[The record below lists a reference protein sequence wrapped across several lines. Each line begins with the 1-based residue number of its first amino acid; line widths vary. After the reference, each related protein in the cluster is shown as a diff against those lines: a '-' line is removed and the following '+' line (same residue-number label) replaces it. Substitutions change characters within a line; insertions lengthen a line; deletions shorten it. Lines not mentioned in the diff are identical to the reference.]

1 MAARRAPSGAN
12 DARRKLLIKAIH
24 TAKRELG
31 MDDDLYRATLEA
43 ATGKTSC
50 SDCTDRELAAAL
62 AHFRKCGFAPQQPR
76 RYAVLSPAQKGLL
89 RGIWAAMSE
98 EGLVH
103 TPGLYGLDMYTRKRW
118 HVGHYNLAPG
128 EASDCIEQLKNWVR
142 RAGSENLRIT
152 IADML
157 AKQGSA
163 AGVW

>member
-31 MDDDLYRATLEA
+31 MDEDLYRATLEA

-62 AHFRKCGFAPQQPR
+62 AHFRKCGFAPQQR
-76 RYAVLSPAQKGLL
+76 NAVLSPAQKGLL

-98 EGLVH
+98 DGLVH

>member
-62 AHFRKCGFAPQQPR
+62 AHFRKCGFAPQQR

-89 RGIWAAMSE
+89 RGIWAAMGE
-98 EGLVH
+98 EGLVR

-118 HVGHYNLAPG
+118 YVSHEGLTPE
-128 EASDCIEQLKNWVR
+128 EASTCIEQLKKWVK
-142 RAGSENLRIT
+142 RAGSANLCCM

-157 AKQGSA
+157 SDKGGASLRL
-163 AGVW
+163 